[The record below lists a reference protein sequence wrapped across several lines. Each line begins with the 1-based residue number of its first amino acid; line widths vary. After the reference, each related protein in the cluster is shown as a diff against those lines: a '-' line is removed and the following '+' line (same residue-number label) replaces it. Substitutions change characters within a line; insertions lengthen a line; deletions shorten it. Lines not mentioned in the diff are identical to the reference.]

1 MQSQQFHSEII
12 EVIIHNL
19 NCWRENKQP
28 TYIPANI
35 LLNKAVKEQRNIGWN
50 HFIEGFWSKHFEL
63 CQQSHFESIKTTK
76 STVLLLSKTQ
86 RRIWRIAWQLWNHRN
101 NILHDSNHSF
111 HPQELE
117 QINQEIH
124 HEWTINLSTLPS
136 SYNYLFKDTLQ
147 IILNKTH
154 TNKLN
159 WLITV
164 WTIRELYDNGYL
176 LDNNTEYTDTLT
188 RYRYLKWKQKL

>member
-1 MQSQQFHSEII
+1 MLVKYKYQTHSNCPKCGQDAETTDHVLRCKGNRVQDIWTTELQNFKEWMQSQQFHSEII

-76 STVLLLSKTQ
+76 STILLLSKTQ
-86 RRIWRIAWQLWNHRN
+86 RRIWHIA
-101 NILHDSNHSF
+101 
-111 HPQELE
+111 
-117 QINQEIH
+117 
-124 HEWTINLSTLPS
+124 
-136 SYNYLFKDTLQ
+136 
-147 IILNKTH
+147 
-154 TNKLN
+154 
-159 WLITV
+159 
-164 WTIRELYDNGYL
+164 
-176 LDNNTEYTDTLT
+176 
-188 RYRYLKWKQKL
+188 